1 MAFIVPSSHLFRGVN
16 KGGGGN
22 CPPYFVRIE
31 GAAAQA
37 AAARHITTCPP
48 SFRKLLTP
56 LVYVVHVYCIYL
68 VGWERRINIELIR
81 HDRYIES
88 VDH

>member
-1 MAFIVPSSHLFRGVN
+1 MAFIVPSSHIVYIL
-16 KGGGGN
+16 
-22 CPPYFVRIE
+22 Y
-31 GAAAQA
+31 
-37 AAARHITTCPP
+37 
-48 SFRKLLTP
+48 
-56 LVYVVHVYCIYL
+56 LV